1 MNPGEGTEPGYYY
14 LQAPLGDFLERLAS
28 REPTPGGGAAAA
40 MAVAMA
46 ASLTAMAAR
55 FAGDRLERGLDI
67 AARSD
72 SLRLSVASLA
82 EADARAYKE
91 VLAAGA
97 LPREPNPDKRRTAVR
112 SALSAAADIP
122 LAIAETAAEVAGI
135 AAEVAVQGNPN
146 LRGDAA
152 AGALLAEA
160 GGRAAANLVNIN
172 LRDSDDGRRHRAEE
186 LVAAATKSALRA
198 VDHGT

>member
-1 MNPGEGTEPGYYY
+1 VNPGQGTEPGYDY
-14 LQAPLGDFLERLAS
+14 LQVPLGDFLDRMAS

-46 ASLTAMAAR
+46 ASLIAMAAR
-55 FAGDRLERGLDI
+55 FAALERGPDI

-72 SLRLSVASLA
+72 SLRLSVALLA
-82 EADARAYKE
+82 EADARAYTE

-97 LPREPNPDKRRTAVR
+97 LPCEPNPEERRTAVR
-112 SALSAAADIP
+112 SALSAAADVP
-122 LAIAETAAEVAGI
+122 LAIAEAAAEVAGL

-160 GGRAAANLVNIN
+160 GGRSAANLVNIN
-172 LRDSDDGRRHRAEE
+172 LRDSDDGRGHRADE

-198 VDHGT
+198 VDHGP